1 MAFVRKVK
9 TASGA
14 TAVQIVEKRNGRR
27 RIVEHIGSART
38 EGELAL
44 LVSVAQQRLHAPQDA
59 LVELARSSAQPG
71 ATPGPVVEHAASEL
85 LWQVLQN
92 AYREL
97 GFDAVEDAVFA
108 QLVAARLVE
117 PTSKRDTLRVL
128 SEIGVPAPH
137 SNTLYACLARCVAR
151 DYRSQISAACW
162 AHATAERAVALV
174 MYDLTTLHFEI
185 TDEDRLRK
193 VGMSKER
200 RVDPQIT
207 VGLLVTKTGFPLE
220 IAMFEG
226 NKAETKTL
234 IPVIQQFQ
242 TRHEVDDLVV
252 VADAGMLSAA
262 NLNALEDAGLR
273 FIVGSR
279 QSKAPYDLASHFQ
292 AHGNYIPDDSTLEI
306 TRDMGSGKEKR
317 SRRVVY
323 HYSFKRHKRD
333 DRTINAQLTKAEQV
347 ADGKRPIARDR
358 FVTVTTDAE
367 GKKAE
372 VNHATIDRA
381 RAAAGFKGYVTNIAA
396 DVMNGAH
403 VVAAYHDLW
412 HVEESFRMAKND
424 LQARPIFHH
433 KKDSIEAHLTIVF
446 TALAVARHLQDRTG
460 ITIKKLV
467 QTLRPLQSVTITLA
481 GQQVTAQPRITTDA
495 GTILAKIP
503 DLAGH

>member
-27 RIVEHIGSART
+27 QILEHIGSAHT
-38 EGELAL
+38 EAELVVL
-44 LVSVAQQRLHAPQDA
+44 ISVAQQRLHAPQDA
-59 LVELARSSAQPG
+59 LLELAASPSESS
-71 ATPGPVVEHAASEL
+71 TVPGPVVEHTASVL

-92 AYREL
+92 AYRKL
-97 GFDAVEDAVFA
+97 GFDAVDDAVFA

-117 PTSKRDTLRVL
+117 PTSKLDTLRVL
-128 SEIGVPAPH
+128 SEIGVTAPH

-151 DYRSQISAACW
+151 DYRSQIAAACW
-162 AHATAERAVALV
+162 AHATADSAVALV

-207 VGLLVTKTGFPLE
+207 VGLLVTSAGFPLE

-242 TRHEVDDLVV
+242 ARHGVTDLVV

-279 QSKAPYDLASHFQ
+279 QSKAPYDLESHFQ

-306 TRDMGSGKEKR
+306 SRDMGFGKDKR

-333 DRTINAQLTKAEQV
+333 DRTINAQMTKAEQV

-358 FVTVTTDAE
+358 FVTVTTDAD

-381 RAAAGFKGYVTNIAA
+381 RAAAGFKGYVTNIGA
-396 DVMNGAH
+396 DVMNGAQ

-433 KKDSIEAHLTIVF
+433 KKDSIQAHLTIVF
-446 TALAVARHLQDRTG
+446 TALAEVPGESRTVAQ
-460 ITIKKLV
+460 I
-467 QTLRPLQSVTITLA
+467 
-481 GQQVTAQPRITTDA
+481 
-495 GTILAKIP
+495 
-503 DLAGH
+503 